1 MLMKDEGDEHY
12 ISASEQACVESSLI
26 KSGPRWLKL
35 HTTTVQQEQLIAKL
49 LISHNKQ

>member
-35 HTTTVQQEQLIAKL
+35 HTTHYNRTARAA
-49 LISHNKQ
+49 NC